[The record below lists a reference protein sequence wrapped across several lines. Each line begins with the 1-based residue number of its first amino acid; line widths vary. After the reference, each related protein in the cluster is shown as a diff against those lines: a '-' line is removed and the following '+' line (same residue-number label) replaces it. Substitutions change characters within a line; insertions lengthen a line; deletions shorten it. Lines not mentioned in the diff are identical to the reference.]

1 MTDTLA
7 AQAATM
13 RRSIAGRLLFWFL
26 VIALIP
32 CGILT
37 AITAR
42 IAASAL
48 ERSVR
53 DTLVQTAAGKA
64 GELEAYAG
72 ERVRDGAALARGPT
86 VIKAVRELS
95 AASAA
100 EEPRTA
106 LTAAGA
112 DVAAYLTY
120 VAKAFG
126 YEQLLLIDRTGRVLF
141 SLDEAIPA
149 GSLLT
154 SGGLAS
160 SELAIGFDRAR
171 TLLQSDLSGFQRYG
185 AARQPLAFVTCPV
198 FDEGR
203 LTGVLALGL
212 GPQRIWQVL
221 SDFSGLGETG
231 EIVAGQLDGDSV
243 LVTTPLRHA
252 QDAAFTMRI
261 PLGTAQ
267 ATAAQQAASGT
278 RGYGPLTDYRGE
290 EGVAAWC
297 YLPSF
302 RWGLVVKQDASEA
315 YGLVRFQRSAVIGL
329 SLATI
334 IGVTLA
340 ALIVARTISG
350 PIRTAMAVARQV
362 AGGDLR
368 AAVSVTSDDETGA
381 LLESI
386 ATMTS
391 DLRGLIGR
399 IQHSS
404 VALMSTATA
413 IQATASE
420 QQQVINDYGASTSQA
435 VAAVK
440 QISVTSQELVRTMT
454 EVNDMAGR
462 TGTMA
467 AEGRADLA
475 GMDATMR
482 ALAGSTSSFGAK
494 LATISE
500 RASNINLAVTTIT
513 KVADQTNLLS
523 INAAI
528 EAEKAGEYGL
538 GFLVVAREIRRLAD
552 QTAVAS
558 LDIERMVKE
567 MQYAVSAGVMEMDKF
582 AEQVRAGVHEIG
594 EVSTK
599 LGDIIEAVQGISGRF
614 GQVTEG
620 MRAQSQGAEQ
630 IREAMVRLAEG
641 ASRTAG
647 ALDDFNS
654 ATVHLREAVGDL
666 KEEVSRFTI

>member
-100 EEPRTA
+100 EEPRQA
-106 LTAAGA
+106 QIAAGA
-112 DVAAYLTY
+112 DVAGYLTY

-203 LTGVLALGL
+203 LAGVLALGL

-267 ATAAQQAASGT
+267 ATAAQQAAS
-278 RGYGPLTDYRGE
+278 E
-290 EGVAAWC
+290 
-297 YLPSF
+297 
-302 RWGLVVKQDASEA
+302 
-315 YGLVRFQRSAVIGL
+315 
-329 SLATI
+329 
-334 IGVTLA
+334 
-340 ALIVARTISG
+340 
-350 PIRTAMAVARQV
+350 
-362 AGGDLR
+362 
-368 AAVSVTSDDETGA
+368 
-381 LLESI
+381 
-386 ATMTS
+386 
-391 DLRGLIGR
+391 
-399 IQHSS
+399 
-404 VALMSTATA
+404 
-413 IQATASE
+413 
-420 QQQVINDYGASTSQA
+420 
-435 VAAVK
+435 
-440 QISVTSQELVRTMT
+440 
-454 EVNDMAGR
+454 
-462 TGTMA
+462 
-467 AEGRADLA
+467 
-475 GMDATMR
+475 
-482 ALAGSTSSFGAK
+482 
-494 LATISE
+494 
-500 RASNINLAVTTIT
+500 
-513 KVADQTNLLS
+513 
-523 INAAI
+523 
-528 EAEKAGEYGL
+528 
-538 GFLVVAREIRRLAD
+538 
-552 QTAVAS
+552 TAV
-558 LDIERMVKE
+558 
-567 MQYAVSAGVMEMDKF
+567 
-582 AEQVRAGVHEIG
+582 
-594 EVSTK
+594 
-599 LGDIIEAVQGISGRF
+599 
-614 GQVTEG
+614 
-620 MRAQSQGAEQ
+620 
-630 IREAMVRLAEG
+630 
-641 ASRTAG
+641 
-647 ALDDFNS
+647 
-654 ATVHLREAVGDL
+654 
-666 KEEVSRFTI
+666 

>member
-1 MTDTLA
+1 MNDA
-7 AQAATM
+7 SQAGI

-32 CGILT
+32 CAILT

-42 IAASAL
+42 IATSAL
-48 ERSVR
+48 ERAVR

-64 GELEAYAG
+64 GELEAYAA
-72 ERVRDGAALARGPT
+72 ERVRDGAALARGPSI
-86 VIKAVRELS
+86 VRAVRDL
-95 AASAA
+95 AAVPAGSPA
-100 EEPRTA
+100 
-106 LTAAGA
+106 TAAA
-112 DVAAYLTY
+112 DQSDYLTY
-120 VAKAFG
+120 AAKSFH
-126 YEQLLLIDRTGRVLF
+126 YEQLLLIDPSGRVLF
-141 SLDEAIPA
+141 SLDPAIPVGA
-149 GSLLT
+149 SLAT
-154 SGGLAS
+154 GLLAD
-160 SELAIGFDRAR
+160 SELAAGFDRAK
-171 TLLQSDLSGFQRYG
+171 TLLQSDLGGFERYG
-185 AARQPLAFVTCPV
+185 PTGPPLAFVTCPIL
-198 FDEGR
+198 DQGR
-203 LTGVLALGL
+203 LAGVLALGL
-212 GPQRIWQVL
+212 EPERVWRTL

-231 EIVAGQLDGDSV
+231 EIVAAQLDGEAI

-252 QDAAFTMRI
+252 DDAAFRLRI
-261 PLGTAQ
+261 PLGSGQGTAI
-267 ATAAQQAASGT
+267 QQAAEGT
-278 RGYGPLTDYRGE
+278 RGYGPLVDYRGVE
-290 EGVAAWC
+290 AVGAWC

-302 RWGLVVKQDASEA
+302 RWGLLVKQDAAEA
-315 YGLVRFQRSAVIGL
+315 YALIRFQRLAIIGL

-334 IGVTLA
+334 LGVTLA
-340 ALIVARTISG
+340 ALVVARTISN
-350 PIRTAMAVARQV
+350 PIRTAMAVAGQV

-368 AAVSVTSDDETGA
+368 ATVDITTDDETGA

-386 ATMTS
+386 ETMTH

-454 EVNDMAGR
+454 EVNEMAGR
-462 TGTMA
+462 TGAMA
-467 AEGRADLA
+467 ADSRSDLA
-475 GMDATMR
+475 GMDTTMR
-482 ALAGSTSSFGAK
+482 TLAESTSSFGTK
-494 LATISE
+494 LAAISE
-500 RASNINLAVTTIT
+500 RAANINLAVTTIT

-582 AEQVRAGVHEIG
+582 AEQVRAGVREIG
-594 EVSTK
+594 AVSGK
-599 LGDIIEAVQGISGRF
+599 LGEIIAAVEGISGRF

-620 MRAQSQGAEQ
+620 MRAQSQGADQ

-641 ASRTAG
+641 ANRTAG
-647 ALDDFNS
+647 ALHDFNA